1 MSEMETPAGDA
12 KQRNEGRGETSEAI
26 SQRIVGVPNCA
37 RDTSAY
43 ASKRLRRLRRV

>member
-12 KQRNEGRGETSEAI
+12 KQRSEGRGETSEALPLR
-26 SQRIVGVPNCA
+26 SVGVPSCP

-43 ASKRLRRLRRV
+43 ASKQLRRLLRL